1 MVAHA
6 IGPRRT
12 PACGS
17 ARRVLH
23 NGPRA
28 TRPAEPVTAPAGKR
42 PQLRE
47 LALGELL
54 DVSFKICLAHW
65 QTLLKAV
72 LVVIVPVQV
81 ISTLVT
87 ADYTLSS
94 FDIGSSSDQTT
105 REAIDELNRHIDG
118 LLISSVLQIL
128 ALAFATA
135 ACLRAIAAA
144 YLGET
149 PDWRASLTYAVG
161 HAGPLL
167 ALTVLYLAG
176 VMLGAIAF
184 LLPGIWLY
192 VAWAFALPAL
202 LIEGL
207 RGPEALRRSY
217 SLVRGRWWRTFTV
230 VAIGFLLAI
239 VISTLTRGVFLI
251 GLLVSDADALVL
263 ALSALAGV
271 VGLAISA
278 PYQAALLTVL
288 YFDTRVRTEAFDLAR
303 LAEELGVEA
312 PAPDAA
318 LPAAVGGGVPPRT
331 LPKQPLWPSASPA
344 GAGAGAQAGAGGEAA
359 TPTPVPERP
368 RPTEPPPP
376 PGWRPSP
383 SPSRSA
389 GDRDREPLSED
400 DGSAEPARG

>member
-12 PACGS
+12 PGGGS

-23 NGPRA
+23 NGPRE
-28 TRPAEPVTAPAGKR
+28 TRPADPVTAPAGKR
-42 PQLRE
+42 PQIRE

-54 DVSFKICLAHW
+54 DVSFRICLAHW
-65 QTLLKAV
+65 RTLLKAV

-87 ADYTLSS
+87 ADYTLTS
-94 FDIGSSSDQTT
+94 FDLGSDSDQTT

-118 LLISSVLQIL
+118 LLLSSVLQIL

-135 ACLRAIAAA
+135 ACLRAIVAAH
-144 YLGET
+144 LGET
-149 PDWRASLTYAVG
+149 PDWRASLTYAVQHG
-161 HAGPLL
+161 GPLL

-217 SLVRGRWWRTFTV
+217 GLVRGRWWRTFTV

-251 GLLVSDADALVL
+251 GLLISDADALVL
-263 ALSALAGV
+263 ALSALAGI

-278 PYQAALLTVL
+278 PFQAALLTVL
-288 YFDTRVRTEAFDLAR
+288 YFDTRVRSEGFDVAR
-303 LAEELGVEA
+303 LAEELGVDA

-318 LPAAVGGGVPPRT
+318 QPAATADGGVPPRT
-331 LPKQPLWPSASPA
+331 LPKPPLWPSRAARA
-344 GAGAGAQAGAGGEAA
+344 GDGAQADAGTDA
-359 TPTPVPERP
+359 TPATPKPERS
-368 RPTEPPPP
+368 RPSEPPPP

-383 SPSRSA
+383 SPAA
-389 GDRDREPLSED
+389 GDREREPLSED